1 MFGINWIACLSL
13 VLIQEEVIGQS
24 DLGYKVKTMRM
35 LLMKE
40 TLVRALSWHIHM
52 ENAWW
57 FAIIGQKMRIKI
69 KVALLKIIT
78 NSLYKTHFMA
88 ERFLHQKGFH

>member
-1 MFGINWIACLSL
+1 
-13 VLIQEEVIGQS
+13 
-24 DLGYKVKTMRM
+24 
-35 LLMKE
+35 
-40 TLVRALSWHIHM
+40 M

-78 NSLYKTHFMA
+78 NLLYKTHFMA
-88 ERFLHQKGFH
+88 ERFLHQKGFN